1 MMDVVSR
8 PKVRVEPLYLLF
20 SFFGGLVLLFII
32 APLAGMVF
40 QTSFS
45 EMAETAIDPEVR
57 NSIWLTLWT
66 SMAATLILGVAAIPF
81 AYLLARKSFPFKR
94 LVMAL
99 VDIPIVIP
107 HSAAGIAIL
116 GIISRNTPLGSAA
129 ERMGFHFVG
138 GAAGIM
144 VAMAFVS
151 IPFLINGARE
161 GFSAVPERLEKA
173 ALSLGVSPTRVFFTV
188 SVPLAWRAILSGFV
202 LMWARGLS
210 EFGAVVVVAY
220 HPIVTP
226 VLIYERFGAFGL
238 KSARPISVVFIA
250 ICLLFFIVIRL
261 LAREQRDAVR

>member
-1 MMDVVSR
+1 MRSAFK
-8 PKVRVEPLYLLF
+8 PKARIEPLYLLF
-20 SFFGGLVLLFII
+20 TFFGGLVLLFII
-32 APLAGMVF
+32 APLAGMVM

-45 EMAETAIDPEVR
+45 ELSATAAEVEVQR
-57 NSIWLTLWT
+57 SIWLTLWT
-66 SMAATLILGVAAIPF
+66 SMAATLILGVFSVPF
-81 AYLLARKSFPFKR
+81 AYLLARKNFPFKR
-94 LVMAL
+94 LVSAL

-116 GIISRNTPLGSAA
+116 GIISRNTPIGSAA
-129 ERMGFHFVG
+129 ESLGFHFVG
-138 GAAGIM
+138 GPAGIM

-151 IPFLINGARE
+151 IPFLINAARD
-161 GFSAVPERLEKA
+161 GFAAVPERIEKA
-173 ALSLGVSPTRVFFTV
+173 ALSLGASPTRVFFAI

-238 KSARPISVVFIA
+238 QSARPISVLFIGV
-250 ICLLFFIVIRL
+250 CLVFFIVIRL
-261 LAREQRDAVR
+261 LARETKNADR